1 MPVSKL
7 EAQQVFD
14 FCVNNLVNKNLH
26 VGLFIY
32 KLNPG
37 WTLKF
42 VRSKKFAGCCDFKT
56 NEIKLSSIYL
66 KSLIVTINDVI
77 ETLLH
82 ELAHAIAGYIN
93 GHNIIWKHIA
103 QLIGSNGKVFCE
115 KIFSPYKYQLC
126 CPEGC
131 KQFRHQINR
140 KTYIENMVTCPK
152 HKHLPLMIVNLE
164 DNSVLKTYKNE
175 LELKILQQHF
185 IINTDGVNPRAI
197 PL

>member
-66 KSLIVTINDVI
+66 KSLIVTINYVM
-77 ETLLH
+77 
-82 ELAHAIAGYIN
+82 
-93 GHNIIWKHIA
+93 
-103 QLIGSNGKVFCE
+103 
-115 KIFSPYKYQLC
+115 LC
-126 CPEGC
+126 LYMPLFLEGC
-131 KQFRHQINR
+131 IRF
-140 KTYIENMVTCPK
+140 YM
-152 HKHLPLMIVNLE
+152 LPCISYVN
-164 DNSVLKTYKNE
+164 
-175 LELKILQQHF
+175 
-185 IINTDGVNPRAI
+185 
-197 PL
+197 